1 MSDPR
6 SLALVALAGLLGG
19 GVNAIAGGGSLLSFP
34 ALIAAGLP
42 PLTANVTNTVAMV
55 PGYVGGALAQ
65 RQLLQGQRQR
75 LVSLLPLAALG
86 GLGGGL
92 LLLAGDARLFARLV
106 PWLLL
111 VGSLLL
117 ALQDPLGAWL
127 RRRVGSG
134 TGPGRNSGRS
144 GLILAAPEVL
154 LAAIYG
160 GYFGAGLGVI
170 VMAALALTLEDSFTR
185 LNGLKQTISLA
196 ANLAPALLFLLA
208 SPLERTTAVV
218 LALGAL
224 AGGAI
229 GGRLAVRLNPAR
241 LRAVVVLIGL
251 VMAAVYF
258 RR

>member
-1 MSDPR
+1 MSDHC
-6 SLALVALAGLLGG
+6 SLALVALAGLVGG

-55 PGYVGGALAQ
+55 PGYLGAALAQ
-65 RQLLQGQRQR
+65 RRLLGGQRAR
-75 LVSLLPLAALG
+75 LASLLPLAALG
-86 GLGGGL
+86 GLVGGL

-127 RRRVGSG
+127 RRRGGAGSNGGGSG
-134 TGPGRNSGRS
+134 M
-144 GLILAAPEVL
+144 LLAAPAVL
-154 LAAIYG
+154 LAAVYG

-170 VMAALALTLEDSFTR
+170 VMAALALTIEDSFTR

-208 SPLERTTAVV
+208 SPLERGAGVV

-229 GGRLAVRLNPAR
+229 GGRLAARLNPAKLR
-241 LRAVVVLIGL
+241 LAVVLIGL
-251 VMAAVYF
+251 VMAVVYF
-258 RR
+258 QR